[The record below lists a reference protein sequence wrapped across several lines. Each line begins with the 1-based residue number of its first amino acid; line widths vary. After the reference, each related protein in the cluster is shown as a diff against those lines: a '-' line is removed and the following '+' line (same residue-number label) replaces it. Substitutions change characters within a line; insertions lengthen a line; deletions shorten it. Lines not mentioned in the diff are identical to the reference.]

1 MNCIKYIPFLVN
13 IPRLT
18 TSLAITL
25 MASDH
30 SLIASP
36 LTEEMSS
43 VHGKAQ
49 AGDAYYQG
57 ALALFHRHGE
67 RGLNVNRSEAEKWAR
82 LAAAKDNPFGL
93 CALAGIELEKGN
105 SERGRYLYDEAYLNT
120 GLLAFARDDDP
131 LALFCLSMI
140 EIDIP
145 PRNFPKAIRHL
156 SKSASLGLG
165 AAQSTLGMLYFT
177 GLGVKK
183 NSQMAIRWCS
193 KGARLHSPLGMFYLG
208 MAYSIGD
215 GIDYNEDIAS
225 RWLRASAD
233 RNLPMAQLTL
243 GMKYATGEGL
253 PRNLEAAVGWL
264 EKASENGSS
273 EAKLQ
278 LRKYR
283 ILLEKA
289 QKGES
294 SSTIDLDRRPL
305 AQIASQKTSE
315 GSNNRDTNA
324 TLAPLAPV
332 SPLPA
337 ESTLSPKELADPVT
351 YARKALTIEKNPTKA
366 IRLLRGPARSGDS
379 EASRLLGTVYYR
391 AKEFEQARTWFQSS
405 AKSGDVEAQ
414 RFLGMI
420 FFLGQGVEQDYAQAS
435 HWLAK
440 ASSGGDLQA
449 PRYLR
454 IVEQLYQP
462 ATEAP

>member
-1 MNCIKYIPFLVN
+1 MNYLKDVCFLVN
-13 IPRLT
+13 IKRLT
-18 TSLAITL
+18 GSLAIIL
-25 MASDH
+25 MTGVH
-30 SLIASP
+30 SLLASL
-36 LTEEMSS
+36 LTEELAT

-67 RGLNVNRSEAEKWAR
+67 RGLNVNVAEAEKWAR
-82 LAAAKDNPFGL
+82 LAAAKDSPFGL

-120 GLLAFARDDDP
+120 GLLALARDDDP

-140 EIDIP
+140 EIDNP

-156 SKSASLGLG
+156 NKSAGLGLG

-177 GLGVKK
+177 GIGVKK

-215 GIDYNEDIAS
+215 GIDYNEDIAG
-225 RWLRASAD
+225 RWLRAAAD
-233 RNLPMAQLTL
+233 RDLPMAQLTL

-253 PRNLEAAVGWL
+253 TRNLEAAVGWL
-264 EKASENGSS
+264 EKASSNGSS

-283 ILLEKA
+283 VLLEKA

-294 SSTIDLDRRPL
+294 STTIDLDQRSI

-315 GSNNRDTNA
+315 SSTNSDKNA
-324 TLAPLAPV
+324 TVAT
-332 SPLPA
+332 PA
-337 ESTLSPKELADPVT
+337 RSALSPKELADPVT
-351 YARKALTIEKNPTKA
+351 YARKALTLEKNPTKA
-366 IRLLRGPARSGDS
+366 IRLLKGPARAGDS

-405 AKSGDVEAQ
+405 AKGGDVEAQ

-435 HWLAK
+435 HWLEK
-440 ASSGGDLQA
+440 ASAGGDTQA

-454 IVEQLYQP
+454 IVEQLYK
-462 ATEAP
+462 

>member
-1 MNCIKYIPFLVN
+1 
-13 IPRLT
+13 
-18 TSLAITL
+18 
-25 MASDH
+25 
-30 SLIASP
+30 
-36 LTEEMSS
+36 
-43 VHGKAQ
+43 
-49 AGDAYYQG
+49 
-57 ALALFHRHGE
+57 
-67 RGLNVNRSEAEKWAR
+67 
-82 LAAAKDNPFGL
+82 
-93 CALAGIELEKGN
+93 
-105 SERGRYLYDEAYLNT
+105 
-120 GLLAFARDDDP
+120 
-131 LALFCLSMI
+131 MI
-140 EIDIP
+140 EIDSP

-156 SKSASLGLG
+156 NKSAGLGLG

-177 GLGVKK
+177 GIGVKK

-215 GIDYNEDIAS
+215 GIDYNEDIAG
-225 RWLRASAD
+225 RWLRAAAD

-264 EKASENGSS
+264 EKASSNGSS

-283 ILLEKA
+283 VLLEKA

-294 SSTIDLDRRPL
+294 FTTIDLDQRSI

-315 GSNNRDTNA
+315 SSTNSDKNA
-324 TLAPLAPV
+324 TV
-332 SPLPA
+332 TTPA
-337 ESTLSPKELADPVT
+337 RFALSPKELADPVT
-351 YARKALTIEKNPTKA
+351 YARKALTLEQNPTKA
-366 IRLLRGPARSGDS
+366 IRLLRGPARAGDS
-379 EASRLLGTVYYR
+379 EASRLLGTIYYR

-405 AKSGDVEAQ
+405 AKGGDVEAQ

-435 HWLAK
+435 HWLEK
-440 ASSGGDLQA
+440 ASAGGDTQA

-454 IVEQLYQP
+454 IVEQLYK
-462 ATEAP
+462 

>member
-1 MNCIKYIPFLVN
+1 M
-13 IPRLT
+13 
-18 TSLAITL
+18 L
-25 MASDH
+25 MAWAN

-36 LTEEMSS
+36 LTEELAT

-67 RGLNVNRSEAEKWAR
+67 RGLNVNLAEAEKWAR
-82 LAAAKDNPFGL
+82 LAAAKDSAFGL
-93 CALAGIELEKGN
+93 CVLAGIELEKGN
-105 SERGRYLYDEAYLNT
+105 SERGRYLYDEAYLNS
-120 GLLAFARDDDP
+120 GLLALARENDP

-140 EIDIP
+140 EIDNP
-145 PRNFPKAIRHL
+145 PRNFSKAIRYL
-156 SKSASLGLG
+156 NKSADLGLG
-165 AAQSTLGMLYFT
+165 SAQSTLGMLYFT
-177 GLGVKK
+177 GIGVKK

-208 MAYSIGD
+208 MAYSVGD
-215 GIDYNEDIAS
+215 GIEYNEDTAG
-225 RWLRASAD
+225 RWLRAAAD

-253 PRNLEAAVGWL
+253 ARNLEAAAGWL
-264 EKASENGSS
+264 ERASSNGSS

-283 ILLEKA
+283 VLLEKA

-294 SSTIDLDRRPL
+294 STAIDTDQRSL
-305 AQIASQKTSE
+305 AQIAAEKASGSSTNPDKNASAPPPSTS
-315 GSNNRDTNA
+315 
-324 TLAPLAPV
+324 P
-332 SPLPA
+332 
-337 ESTLSPKELADPVT
+337 LSPKELADPVT
-351 YARKALTIEKNPTKA
+351 YARKALTMDKNPAKA
-366 IRLLRGPARSGDS
+366 IRLLKGPARAGDS

-405 AKSGDVEAQ
+405 AKGGDVEAQ

-435 HWLAK
+435 HWLGK
-440 ASSGGDLQA
+440 ASAGGDTQA

-454 IVEQLYQP
+454 IVEQFYKP
-462 ATEAP
+462 DATTTGTP

>member
-1 MNCIKYIPFLVN
+1 MNCLKDVCFLVN
-13 IPRLT
+13 IKRLT
-18 TSLAITL
+18 TSLPIML
-25 MASDH
+25 MAGAN

-36 LTEEMSS
+36 LTEGLAT

-67 RGLNVNRSEAEKWAR
+67 RGLNVNVAEAEKWAR
-82 LAAAKDNPFGL
+82 LAAAKDSAFGL

-105 SERGRYLYDEAYLNT
+105 SERGRYLYDEAYLNS
-120 GLLAFARDDDP
+120 GLLALARDDDP

-140 EIDIP
+140 EIDNP
-145 PRNFPKAIRHL
+145 PRNFSKAIRHL
-156 SKSASLGLG
+156 NKSADLGLG

-177 GLGVKK
+177 GIGVKK

-193 KGARLHSPLGMFYLG
+193 KGARLQSPLGMFYLG
-208 MAYSIGD
+208 MAYSVGD
-215 GIDYNEDIAS
+215 GIDYNKDIAG
-225 RWLRASAD
+225 RWLRAAAD

-243 GMKYATGEGL
+243 GMKYATGEGFDH
-253 PRNLEAAVGWL
+253 NLEAAVGWL
-264 EKASENGSS
+264 ERASSNGSS

-283 ILLEKA
+283 VLLEKA

-294 SSTIDLDRRPL
+294 STAIDMDQRSLAEIAAEKASGSSTNLDR
-305 AQIASQKTSE
+305 
-315 GSNNRDTNA
+315 NA
-324 TLAPLAPV
+324 TVAP
-332 SPLPA
+332 SP
-337 ESTLSPKELADPVT
+337 ESSPLSPKELADPVN
-351 YARKALTIEKNPTKA
+351 YARKALTVEKNPTKA
-366 IRLLRGPARSGDS
+366 IRLLKGPARSGDS

-391 AKEFEQARTWFQSS
+391 AKEFEQARSWFQSS
-405 AKSGDVEAQ
+405 AKGGDAEAQ

-435 HWLAK
+435 HWLGK
-440 ASSGGDLQA
+440 ASAGGDTQA

-454 IVEQLYQP
+454 IVEQFYKSEP
-462 ATEAP
+462 TTTGAP

>member
-1 MNCIKYIPFLVN
+1 MNYLKDVFFLVN
-13 IPRLT
+13 IKRLT
-18 TSLAITL
+18 APLAIIL
-25 MASDH
+25 MTGVH
-30 SLIASP
+30 SLLASP
-36 LTEEMSS
+36 LTEELAT

-67 RGLNVNRSEAEKWAR
+67 RGLNVNVAEAEKWAR
-82 LAAAKDNPFGL
+82 LAAAKDSPFGL

-120 GLLAFARDDDP
+120 GLLALARDDDP

-140 EIDIP
+140 EIDNP

-156 SKSASLGLG
+156 NKSAGLGLG

-177 GLGVKK
+177 GIGVKK

-215 GIDYNEDIAS
+215 GIDYNEDIAG
-225 RWLRASAD
+225 RWLRAAAD
-233 RNLPMAQLTL
+233 RDLPMAQLTL

-253 PRNLEAAVGWL
+253 ARNLEAAVGWL
-264 EKASENGSS
+264 EKASSNGSS

-289 QKGES
+289 QKGEPS
-294 SSTIDLDRRPL
+294 TTIDLDQRSI

-315 GSNNRDTNA
+315 SSTNSDKNA
-324 TLAPLAPV
+324 TVAT
-332 SPLPA
+332 PA
-337 ESTLSPKELADPVT
+337 RSALSPKELADPVT
-351 YARKALTIEKNPTKA
+351 YARKALTLEKNPTKA
-366 IRLLRGPARSGDS
+366 IRLLKGPARAGDS

-405 AKSGDVEAQ
+405 AKGGDVEAQ

-435 HWLAK
+435 HWLEK
-440 ASSGGDLQA
+440 ASAGGDTQA

-454 IVEQLYQP
+454 IVEQLYK
-462 ATEAP
+462 

>member
-1 MNCIKYIPFLVN
+1 M
-13 IPRLT
+13 
-18 TSLAITL
+18 
-25 MASDH
+25 
-30 SLIASP
+30 
-36 LTEEMSS
+36 
-43 VHGKAQ
+43 HGKAK

-67 RGLNVNRSEAEKWAR
+67 RGLNVNSVEAEKWAR
-82 LAAAKDNPFGL
+82 LAAAKDGAFGL

-120 GLLAFARDDDP
+120 GLLALARDNDP

-140 EIDIP
+140 EIDNP

-156 SKSASLGLG
+156 NKSASLGLG
-165 AAQSTLGMLYFT
+165 AAQSTLGMLHFT
-177 GLGVKK
+177 GIGVKK

-208 MAYSIGD
+208 MAYSVGD
-215 GIDYNEDIAS
+215 GIEYNEDTAG
-225 RWLRASAD
+225 RWLRAAAD

-243 GMKYATGEGL
+243 GMKYATGEGF

-264 EKASENGSS
+264 EKASLNGSS

-283 ILLEKA
+283 VFLKKA
-289 QKGES
+289 QEGES
-294 SSTIDLDRRPL
+294 STALDTDQRPL
-305 AQIASQKTSE
+305 AQIAAEKASVTSLN
-315 GSNNRDTNA
+315 SDKNA
-324 TLAPLAPV
+324 SVAHP
-332 SPLPA
+332 SPSP
-337 ESTLSPKELADPVT
+337 LSPKELADPVT
-351 YARKALTIEKNPTKA
+351 FARKALTVEKNPTKA
-366 IRLLRGPARSGDS
+366 IRLLKGPARSGDS

-391 AKEFEQARTWFQSS
+391 AKEFEQARSWFQSS
-405 AKSGDVEAQ
+405 AKGGDVEAQ

-435 HWLAK
+435 HWLGK
-440 ASSGGDLQA
+440 ASAGGDTQA

-454 IVEQLYQP
+454 IVEQLYKP
-462 ATEAP
+462 NTRTP

>member
-1 MNCIKYIPFLVN
+1 MNIK
-13 IPRLT
+13 RLT
-18 TSLAITL
+18 ISLPLIL
-25 MASDH
+25 MAGAN

-36 LTEEMSS
+36 LTEELAT

-49 AGDAYYQG
+49 SGDAYYQG

-67 RGLNVNRSEAEKWAR
+67 RGLNINLAEAEKWAR
-82 LAAAKDNPFGL
+82 LAAANDSAFGL
-93 CALAGIELEKGN
+93 CTLAGIELEKGN
-105 SERGRYLYDEAYLNT
+105 SERGRYLYDEAYLNS
-120 GLLAFARDDDP
+120 GLLALARSNDP

-140 EIDIP
+140 EIDNP

-156 SKSASLGLG
+156 SKSADLGLG

-177 GLGVKK
+177 GIGVKK

-208 MAYSIGD
+208 MAYSVGD
-215 GIDYNEDIAS
+215 GIDYNEDVAG
-225 RWLRASAD
+225 RWLRAAAD

-253 PRNLEAAVGWL
+253 ARNLEAAVGWL
-264 EKASENGSS
+264 ERASTNGSS

-283 ILLEKA
+283 VLLENA

-294 SSTIDLDRRPL
+294 STALDMDQRSL
-305 AQIASQKTSE
+305 AQIAAEKASAS
-315 GSNNRDTNA
+315 STNPDEISSV
-324 TLAPLAPV
+324 APPIES
-332 SPLPA
+332 SP
-337 ESTLSPKELADPVT
+337 LSPKELADPVT
-351 YARKALTIEKNPTKA
+351 YARKALTVEKNPTKA
-366 IRLLRGPARSGDS
+366 IRLLKGPARSGDS

-405 AKSGDVEAQ
+405 AKGGDVEAQ

-420 FFLGQGVEQDYAQAS
+420 FFLGQGVEQDYVQAS
-435 HWLAK
+435 HWLGK
-440 ASSGGDLQA
+440 ASAGGDTQA

-454 IVEQLYQP
+454 IVEQFYKSDTT
-462 ATEAP
+462 ATETP